1 MPHERMP
8 LAYYSYLYDDKKH
21 PTMNWQETAV
31 AAIGIIAAAIAIR
44 AIVRGIKTRRYS
56 SCASCS
62 DTACPLRDI
71 KERRGDCTR
80 RTK

>member
-1 MPHERMP
+1 
-8 LAYYSYLYDDKKH
+8 
-21 PTMNWQETAV
+21 MNWQETAV

-62 DTACPLRDI
+62 DTTCPLRDI